1 MESSTPPALTPRAAE
16 ALERLRQD
24 LAVRGSLVVGFSGG
38 ADSSLLLKAAADAL
52 GDRVLAVTAV
62 SPSLPGRE
70 LDEARRIAS
79 AIGAR
84 HKLVTSNEMSEEGYR
99 ENSPRRCYF
108 CKAELFEILKAEA
121 GREGYDA
128 FAYGAITDDLGDF
141 RPGMD
146 AAREAGAIAPLLDAG
161 ISKGEVRE
169 ISRYLGLPTWNKPA
183 SACLSSR
190 IPFGT
195 RIEPAL
201 LARVEAGEA
210 LLHAEGLRQVR
221 LRDHGEIARIEC
233 GPEEFVLLQEIDRR
247 RRVSEGLVKLGYRF
261 VCLDLQGY
269 RSGSLNP
276 AGSSHP
282 ERGPEAG
289 SPPREG

>member
-1 MESSTPPALTPRAAE
+1 VSTVSAKVPALTPKAAE
-16 ALERLRQD
+16 AFAKLREI
-24 LAVRGSLVVGFSGG
+24 LAARGALVVGFSGG
-38 ADSSLLLKAAADAL
+38 ADSTLLLKAAADEL
-52 GDRVLAVTAV
+52 GPRVLAVTAV
-62 SPSLPGRE
+62 SPSLPRE
-70 LDEARRIAS
+70 ELEEAKRIARE
-79 AIGAR
+79 IGAR
-84 HKLVTSNEMSEEGYR
+84 HKLVSSDEMSEEGYR

-108 CKAELFEILKAEA
+108 CKSELFEILKAEA
-121 GREGYDA
+121 EREGIGSI
-128 FAYGAITDDLGDF
+128 AYGAITDDLGDF

-146 AAREAGAIAPLLDAG
+146 AAREAGALAPLLDAG

-169 ISRYLGLPTWNKPA
+169 ISRFLGLPTWDKPA

-195 RIEPAL
+195 RIEPEL

-233 GPEEFVLLQEIDRR
+233 GPAEFVLLEDAARR
-247 RRVSEGLVKLGYRF
+247 ERVTGALRDLGYRF

-276 AGSSHP
+276 S
-282 ERGPEAG
+282 
-289 SPPREG
+289 